1 MRCRLGDVRGFTGV
15 ELLVVVVVIGIIGG
29 GVAGTHLH
37 LQRRSMERV
46 VAGDLDAYAQAQMS
60 VRHER
65 GRFATHDELLVSGF
79 EWSDG
84 VELSEVRIAD
94 DRFFVRVR
102 HTRSGYSCAL
112 DLSPVTGR
120 ALNRKV
126 CRASA
131 DDPAL
136 AVPPGIIVTP
146 PSGDTVTV
154 ARPPVTPG
162 VPEGYLLPPDVGDV
176 AEVVLAPGTSRVVL
190 FPVTNRS
197 GEARTFTF
205 GASSANPLVVPDPA
219 LPANARLQAG
229 ERAEIP
235 LTLSVAPGTLADR
248 SGDVEL
254 RAADAGDRGY
264 AASGGVRVRAA
275 LVLAS
280 PAVQAPAPEIREPGE
295 TFTVEYRV
303 QNRSNAAR
311 TFRLGAVLLGGSALS
326 LATPLPEVAL
336 DALEERVV
344 PVTYRLDEEVDGG
357 TAWTTQLVAA
367 DREAPAYAGTSGAF
381 QVTAGL
387 VLAPPVIA
395 PAADRTE
402 NPGAEFTLEWQVTNR
417 SNTPRDFRLLPG
429 SSSPELAP
437 ASPSTLMQRIGRGA
451 TAGVRVTY
459 RLAAGATCTSVSA
472 ATLRVDDAAAPALA
486 SSAQATV
493 RTATV
498 LASPALVAP
507 AARSDQPGASFPAA
521 WSVTNRTNCE
531 RTVRVEVLGEGDVE
545 VRGTTGAGALR
556 MQPFEQRTV
565 EARYRLDDRS
575 IHGTESRP
583 LLRATDEAAAA
594 YTSAA
599 SFLETTAL
607 RLCAPMLEPPLGV
620 PPQPQQPGTAATVG
634 HRVTNCS
641 NAART
646 FSFTATSSNPAGVPD
661 PADPPAL
668 TIPAFGTADV
678 TFAYTIPPL
687 APGGAFGDLAL
698 SAADAGEPSLAA
710 ARSFRATVA
719 VVVNPPALAT
729 FPGQTLRPGEAGS
742 STALLTSRSNIPV
755 DFCFAASVLP
765 GDAPAGAVADADPP
779 VAPCI
784 RVGAYQSASVAQAI
798 TGAAAAEHPRTNL
811 VSVRAFDAERPALAA
826 EQSFPVTAALALANP
841 TLVVP
846 ATPPPLVWAVGQE
859 LTVEYPVSNRTNAA
873 RELCL
878 TVTTEGAAL
887 APVTP
892 GPVCAV
898 VGSRQQHVF
907 RHAMYGSMDARLN
920 VAVAVQD
927 RLAAEYQAQ
936 DAYGARVLEFRP
948 VAAWTVSKPVYLRKW
963 AEFDGSRSSSPVGA
977 RIVKYIW
984 SWGLFNQ
991 RWTGTRFE
999 PGGSGV
1005 ATDELASPTTRR
1017 AWDLKGSFPVCL
1029 VVEDE
1034 AGRRSAPACDE
1045 ITILAETRARLAFR
1059 YRGWWYDPSDFCWD
1073 VPWDNQCPKSH
1084 GNARWEVLLNQSQGD
1099 VPIRRAWATIRVDYW
1114 QTDDEFERTYSY
1126 TGNVETLPYSFTSGG
1141 QTIRYDF
1148 FSNRHKANGS
1158 VESGRWRILDTNGT
1172 GALGWPQAP
1181 DLGNHPLVL
1190 NANLG
1195 SATGAFDSGPHWVPD
1210 ETWITLFVEDAY
1222 GNVTQQSRFLDHKR
1236 SEWKGEECINGTG
1249 GWSCVRGY
1257 ERLVPAQEAPA
1268 VWMSRQDLGG
1278 ETYRFTG
1285 SGSSPDGRI
1294 VDWWWE
1300 ITTSWASAAY
1310 GSPETSVYRGDAYEV
1325 RADRCEIV
1333 DVALV
1338 YVDDR
1343 GQRGY
1348 ASDQVRG
1355 DLRRCDEVATPW

>member
-15 ELLVVVVVIGIIGG
+15 ELLVVVVAISIIGG
-29 GVAGTHLH
+29 GVAGTHLY

-60 VRHER
+60 VRHEQ
-65 GRFATHDELLVSGF
+65 GRFATHAELLASGF
-79 EWSDG
+79 GWSDE
-84 VELSEVRIAD
+84 VEVSEVRIAD
-94 DRFFVRVR
+94 DRFFVRAR

-112 DLSPVTGR
+112 DFSPVTGR
-120 ALNRKV
+120 AVNRKV
-126 CRASA
+126 CRSSA

-146 PSGDTVTV
+146 PSGDTASV

-162 VPEGYLLPPDVGDV
+162 TSEGYLLPPGVDD
-176 AEVVLAPGTSRVVL
+176 AADVVLAPGASRVVL

-205 GASSANPLVVPDPA
+205 GASSANPAVVPDPA
-219 LPANARLQAG
+219 RPADARMEAG

-235 LTLSVAPGTLADR
+235 LTVSVAPGTLADR

-280 PAVQAPAPEIREPGE
+280 PAVQAPAPEIRDPGE

-303 QNRSNAAR
+303 RNRSNAAR
-311 TFRLGAVLLGGSALS
+311 TFRVSAVLPGGSALS
-326 LATPLPEVAL
+326 LAGPLPDVAL
-336 DALEERVV
+336 EALEERVV
-344 PVTYRLDEEVDGG
+344 PVTYRLDAGVDGG
-357 TAWTTQLVAA
+357 TAWSTQLVAA
-367 DREAPAYAGTSGAF
+367 DREAPAYAETSGAF
-381 QVTAGL
+381 QVTARL

-402 NPGAEFTLEWQVTNR
+402 DPGAEFTVEWQVTNR
-417 SNTPRDFRLLPG
+417 SNAPRDFRLLPG
-429 SSSPELAP
+429 SSSPELVP
-437 ASPSTLMQRIGRGA
+437 ASPSALTQRIGRGA
-451 TAGVRVTY
+451 TAGVRMPY
-459 RLAAGATCTSVSA
+459 RLAAGATCTSTPA
-472 ATLRVDDAAAPALA
+472 ATLRVEDAAAPALA
-486 SSAQATV
+486 ASAQDRV

-498 LASPALVAP
+498 LALPALVAP
-507 AARSDQPGASFPAA
+507 APRSDQPGASFAAA

-531 RTVRVEVLGEGDVE
+531 RTVRVEVLGDGDVE
-545 VRGTTGAGALR
+545 LAGTTGAGALR
-556 MQPFEQRTV
+556 MQPFEQRSV
-565 EARYRLDDRS
+565 EARYRLGDRS

-594 YTSAA
+594 YTSATA
-599 SFLETTAL
+599 FIETTAL
-607 RLCAPMLEPPLGV
+607 RLCEPTLEAPSGV

-634 HRVTNCS
+634 HRVSNCS

-646 FSFTATSSNPAGVPD
+646 FSFMATSSNPAGVPD

-678 TFAYTIPPL
+678 TFVYSIPAR
-687 APGGAFGDLAL
+687 APGGAFADLAL
-698 SAADAGEPSLAA
+698 SAADAGEPSLAT

-719 VVVNPPALAT
+719 VVLNPPALGA
-729 FPGQTLRPGEAGS
+729 FPAQTLLPGETGL
-742 STALLTSRSNIPV
+742 STALLTSRSNVPV

-765 GDAPAGAVADADPP
+765 GDAPAGAVADPNPP
-779 VAPCI
+779 VPPCI
-784 RVGAYQSASVAQAI
+784 RVGAYQSASVTQAI
-798 TGAAAAEHPRTNL
+798 TGAAVAEHPRTNL
-811 VSVRAFDAERPALAA
+811 VSVRAFDADKPALAA

-846 ATPPPLVWAVGQE
+846 VTPPPETWLLGQDRSIAYQA
-859 LTVEYPVSNRTNAA
+859 TNQSNGA

-878 TVTTEGAAL
+878 TVTPGGGELVATS
-887 APVTP
+887 PV
-892 GPVCAV
+892 PVCAV
-898 VGSRQQHVF
+898 VAARQTHTFQHIL
-907 RHAMYGSMDARLN
+907 RGASAGELT
-920 VAVAVQD
+920 VAVRVYD
-927 RLAAEYQAQ
+927 GLAPGY
-936 DAYGARVLEFRP
+936 DSSGTYGARVIDVRP
-948 VAAWTVSKPVYLRKW
+948 VAAWTAPSPVYLRKW
-963 AEFDGSRSSSPVGA
+963 AAFDGSRSSSPVGA

-991 RWTGTRFE
+991 RWNGTRFE

-1005 ATDELASPTTRR
+1005 ATNELTSPTTRR
-1017 AWDLKGSFPVCL
+1017 AWDLKGSFQVCL

-1034 AGRRSAPACDE
+1034 ANRRSAPACDE
-1045 ITILAETRARLAFR
+1045 ITVLAETRARLALR

-1084 GNARWEVLLNQSQGD
+1084 GNARWEILLNQSQGD
-1099 VPIRRAWATIRVDYW
+1099 VPIKRAWATIRVDYW
-1114 QTDDEFERTYSY
+1114 QTDDEFERTYNYS
-1126 TGNVETLPYSFTSGG
+1126 GNVETLPYSFASGG

-1172 GALGWPQAP
+1172 GALGWAQAP

-1210 ETWITLFVEDAY
+1210 ETWITLFVEDVY

-1236 SEWKGEECINGTG
+1236 SEWKGEECINGTS

-1268 VWMSRQDLGG
+1268 VWMSRQDLGD

-1285 SGSSPDGRI
+1285 SGSSPDGRV

-1300 ITTSWASAAY
+1300 ISSSWASAAY
-1310 GSPETSVYRGDAYEV
+1310 GTPETSVYRGDAYEV

-1333 DVALV
+1333 DIALV

-1343 GQRGY
+1343 GQQGY

-1355 DLRRCDEVATPW
+1355 DMRRCDEVATPW